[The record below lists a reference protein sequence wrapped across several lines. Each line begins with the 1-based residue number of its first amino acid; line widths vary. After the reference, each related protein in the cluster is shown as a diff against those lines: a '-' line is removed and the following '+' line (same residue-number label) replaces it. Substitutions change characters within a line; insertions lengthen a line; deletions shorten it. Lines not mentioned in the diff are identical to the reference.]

1 MSSSAQIETGSNVDR
16 VLLWKYKKQLMELSE
31 ARGNGTSM
39 ITLFIAPKTNIS
51 QVTQQMNERLSSAN
65 RIKSSV

>member
-1 MSSSAQIETGSNVDR
+1 MSQQETVAVQQQQDR
-16 VLLWKYKKQLMELSE
+16 VLIWKYKKQLMELQE

-39 ITLFIAPKTNIS
+39 ITLLIAPKTSIS